1 MAQLVE
7 RLICNQLV
15 GGSSPSAG
23 SLLSNNSLLK
33 LLFIFYRVGF
43 PSGQREQTVNLSAN
57 AFGGSNPPPT
67 IQNTK
72 KSCAGVAQLVEHQP
86 SKLTVASSNLV
97 SRSILLRLR
106 FGRWSCSITQKRE
119 KLNGHFFAHVAQQVE
134 RFLGKEEVHRFKSGR
149 GLQI

>member
-23 SLLSNNSLLK
+23 S
-33 LLFIFYRVGF
+33 FYMVGF

-67 IQNTK
+67 IKINI
-72 KSCAGVAQLVEHQP
+72 AGVAQLVEHQP

-97 SRSILLRLR
+97 SRS
-106 FGRWSCSITQKRE
+106 
-119 KLNGHFFAHVAQQVE
+119 NN
-134 RFLGKEEVHRFKSGR
+134 
-149 GLQI
+149 